1 MYNAATGLQVGD
13 GMMPLAEIIG
23 GVAAALTTASFLP
36 QAIKVLRTRET
47 EAISLAM
54 YSMFTMG
61 VTLWGVYGLMTMQWS
76 IIVANAITIVLAS
89 VILVMKLRQ
98 VLGSS
103 ATKQAG

>member
-1 MYNAATGLQVGD
+1 M
-13 GMMPLAEIIG
+13 LAEIIG
-23 GVAAALTTASFLP
+23 GLAAFLTTASFLP
-36 QAIKVLRTRET
+36 QAIKVLRSRET

-89 VILVMKLRQ
+89 VILVMKVRQ
-98 VLGSS
+98 VLGGG
-103 ATKQAG
+103 ATNRPVDAPH